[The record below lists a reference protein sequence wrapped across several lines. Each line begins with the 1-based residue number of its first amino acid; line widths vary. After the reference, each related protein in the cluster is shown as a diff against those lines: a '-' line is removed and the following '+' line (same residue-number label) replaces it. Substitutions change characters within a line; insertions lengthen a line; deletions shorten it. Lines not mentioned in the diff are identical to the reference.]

1 MKIDSRQT
9 IIEKRT
15 HPRAPY
21 SGHIFFATKDRLF
34 EGKLIDFS
42 RYGLGIKTYE
52 PPPLGE
58 IITIALP
65 FSDGR
70 QSKCMGQIV
79 WSDTGG
85 FGVELF
91 KKRKKPELRIIK

>member
-1 MKIDSRQT
+1 MKIDSRPST
-9 IIEKRT
+9 FEKRT
-15 HPRAPY
+15 YPRTPH

-34 EGKLIDFS
+34 EGELKNFS
-42 RYGLGIKTYE
+42 RYGLGIKTSE
-52 PPPLGE
+52 PPPLDE

-70 QSKCMGQIV
+70 KNKCRGQIV
-79 WSDTGG
+79 WSDRGG